1 MHEPLKNRNYVGKKI
16 FLGGEGG
23 ADFLAPK
30 SSHQHE
36 KQPVLGPGY
45 FGSTHV

>member
-1 MHEPLKNRNYVGKKI
+1 MHEPLKNRDYVEKNFFWG
-16 FLGGEGG
+16 GG

-30 SSHQHE
+30 SGHQHE

-45 FGSTHV
+45 YGSTHV

>member
-1 MHEPLKNRNYVGKKI
+1 MLEKK

-23 ADFLAPK
+23 ADFLALK
-30 SSHQHE
+30 SGHQHE